1 MKELS
6 RATAAA
12 HLQTDWLHFPKDLIT
27 HHFLRLIMSTR

>member
-12 HLQTDWLHFPKDLIT
+12 HLQTDWLYFPKVLII
-27 HHFLRLIMSTR
+27 HHFLPI